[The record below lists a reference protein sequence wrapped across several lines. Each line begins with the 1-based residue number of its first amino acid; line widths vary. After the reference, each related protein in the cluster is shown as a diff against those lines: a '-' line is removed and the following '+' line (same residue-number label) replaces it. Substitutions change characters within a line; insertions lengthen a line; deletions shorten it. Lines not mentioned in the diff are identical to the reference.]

1 MRQYCFKVS
10 LFSKFTKK
18 GSPWNSIVAIKF
30 MLEEEGWCTPS
41 LHSLYHLMLLN
52 MKCSPMSLFAS
63 DSEYIVF
70 TISLFNTN
78 LFLSRVSLHFY
89 SSLISSCLENCVP
102 ANPFKGFILMYCWLF
117 CMNLLWTLGG
127 SLSVYSPFTTIFCS
141 IWLSGIAEKM
151 IRKNEQP
158 EKPKQL
164 FAFRSFCTCLSIC
177 HALHHFSICF

>member
-1 MRQYCFKVS
+1 MRRYCLIDVRGRRVIAHQAYIHFIIWCCWTWSVHQCRCLQVIVS
-10 LFSKFTKK
+10 TL
-18 GSPWNSIVAIKF
+18 
-30 MLEEEGWCTPS
+30 
-41 LHSLYHLMLLN
+41 
-52 MKCSPMSLFAS
+52 CSQSAS
-63 DSEYIVF
+63 STQTCFYLGF
-70 TISLFNTN
+70 
-78 LFLSRVSLHFY
+78 HFY
-89 SSLISSCLENCVP
+89 SSFISSCLENCVP

-158 EKPKQL
+158 ENPKQL
-164 FAFRSFCTCLSIC
+164 FAFRSFRTCLSIC

>member
-1 MRQYCFKVS
+1 MKYSNLFLTEESIKNVLKSSKTPITIYSVHRFYTFIYVWCLLRQYCFKVS

-70 TISLFNTN
+70 TISLFNSN
-78 LFLSRVSLHFY
+78 LFLSRVSFLLIFHF
-89 SSLISSCLENCVP
+89 
-102 ANPFKGFILMYCWLF
+102 
-117 CMNLLWTLGG
+117 LLPGKLG
-127 SLSVYSPFTTIFCS
+127 PRKS
-141 IWLSGIAEKM
+141 I
-151 IRKNEQP
+151 
-158 EKPKQL
+158 
-164 FAFRSFCTCLSIC
+164 
-177 HALHHFSICF
+177 